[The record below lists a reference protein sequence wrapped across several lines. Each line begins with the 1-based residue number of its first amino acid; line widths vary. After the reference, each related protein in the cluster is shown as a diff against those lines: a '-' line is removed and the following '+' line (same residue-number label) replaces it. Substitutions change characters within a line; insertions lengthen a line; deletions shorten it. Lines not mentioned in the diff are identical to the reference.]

1 VELKMLRRSILL
13 FLCAATL
20 AAGPATAA
28 NGASVCTGTCFTAP
42 AGSGALFVFSG
53 HGWGH
58 GVGMSQYG
66 AYGYAQHGSTFQQ
79 ILAHYYP
86 GTTLQ
91 AAPGTTFRVLLA
103 DHKKKVTLSSELPF
117 TVKDGAGRQVALP
130 AGAVTFG
137 TGLKLAGQSL
147 TAPLTFL
154 PGRGGA
160 LTLTR
165 AYRGKIQVD
174 VVDGKLRAVNI
185 VGLEQYL
192 YGVVPAEMPSAWAP
206 QALDAQAV
214 AARSYALATRKI
226 GAPYDA
232 YSDTRSQMYLG
243 LSNESAA
250 TTAAVT
256 ATKGQAL
263 FFGNKIATTFFYSTS
278 GGKTESSVDWTGTAL
293 PYLVSVPDPYDDI
306 SPYHNWGPVP
316 VTAQTIS
323 KALKVTGPITDAT
336 TVANAAG
343 RVGKLNLVTP
353 LAPQAISATS
363 LRSAIGLRST
373 WFTVGVMSLS
383 APVPS
388 AAVAYGSPLTLIGT
402 VRGLSSVTLEQ
413 RPLGGTWQSVGPVA
427 AGALKLTQ
435 KPAMTTDYR
444 LATAAAAAA
453 FVRIR
458 VAPAVELT
466 TFTTTQVA
474 GSEQPPLPASPV
486 QVQQQNPD
494 GTWLT
499 ITEGIVNAD
508 GTFSVPVTLA
518 SGGTYRVSVGPATGY
533 TAGTTLPQVVMH

>member
-1 VELKMLRRSILL
+1 MLRRSILL
-13 FLCAATL
+13 ILLAATL

-28 NGASVCTGTCFTAP
+28 NGAPAFTAP

-66 AYGYAQHGSTFQQ
+66 AYGYALHGASFQQ

-86 GTTLQ
+86 GTALGP
-91 AAPGTTFRVLLA
+91 APRTAFRVLLVE
-103 DHKKKVTLSSELPF
+103 HKKKVTISSEVPY
-117 TVKDGAGRQVALP
+117 TVKDGAGRKLTLP
-130 AGAVTFG
+130 PGTVTFG
-137 TGLKLAGQSL
+137 TGLKLRGQSL
-147 TAPLTFL
+147 TAPLTFS
-154 PGRGGA
+154 PGHGGA
-160 LTLTR
+160 LTLIR
-165 AYRGKIQVD
+165 AYRGQIQVD

-185 VGLEQYL
+185 LGLEPYL
-192 YGVVPAEMPSAWAP
+192 DGVVPSEMPSAWAP
-206 QALDAQAV
+206 QALEAQAV

-243 LSNESAA
+243 LANESPA

-263 FFGNKIATTFFYSTS
+263 FFGNKVATTFFYSTS
-278 GGKTESSVDWTGTAL
+278 GGQTESSADWTGTAL

-316 VTAQTIS
+316 VTAQTIG

-353 LAPQAISATS
+353 LVPQTVPAAT

-383 APVPS
+383 APLPSVPIPF
-388 AAVAYGSPLTLIGT
+388 GSSLTLAGT
-402 VRGLSSVTLEQ
+402 VRGISGVTLEQ
-413 RPLGGTWQSVGPVA
+413 RPFGGAWQPVGPVA
-427 AGALKLTQ
+427 SGSLKLLQ

-444 LATAAAAAA
+444 LTTATAAAGS
-453 FVRIR
+453 VRIR
-458 VAPAVELT
+458 VMPAIQLP
-466 TFTTTQVA
+466 TFTTTEVA
-474 GSEQPPLPASPV
+474 GSEQPPLPSAPV

-499 ITEGIVNAD
+499 VAEGIVNTD
-508 GTFSVPVTLA
+508 GTFSLPVSLT
-518 SGGTYRVSVGPATGY
+518 SGGTYRVSVGPSTGY
-533 TAGTTLPQVVMH
+533 ANGTTPPQVVMH